1 MKKRLKK
8 LMNKFQKNIVCV
20 DFSYIEERDN
30 GLPSF
35 GKIIYVNNMEEAYK
49 HQGYLLIYKNNKHM
63 SLIDFDKKY
72 RRKLK
77 KYERIMLYDPEYTD
91 SMAPEKYSHI
101 ELITSDTFLNL
112 YDFLYDEYEEYKE
125 MKKNPLK
132 IKYTNKRLQNI
143 NMVKNYL
150 KGKKEITTKEISKSL
165 NMSCRNVERYMNDL
179 NNFYYNIGY
188 DYQKNTWYIIFKY

>member
-8 LMNKFQKNIVCV
+8 LMNKFQRNIVCV

-179 NNFYYNIGY
+179 NNLYYNIGY
-188 DYQKNTWYIIFKY
+188 DYQKNTWYII

>member
-8 LMNKFQKNIVCV
+8 LMNKFQRNIVCV

-188 DYQKNTWYIIFKY
+188 DYQKNTWYII

>member
-112 YDFLYDEYEEYKE
+112 YDFLYDEYEEFKE

-188 DYQKNTWYIIFKY
+188 DYQKNTWYII

>member
-188 DYQKNTWYIIFKY
+188 DYQKNTWYII

>member
-1 MKKRLKK
+1 
-8 LMNKFQKNIVCV
+8 MNKFQRNIVCV

-179 NNFYYNIGY
+179 NNLYYNIGY
-188 DYQKNTWYIIFKY
+188 DYQKNTWYII

>member
-143 NMVKNYL
+143 NMIKNYL
-150 KGKKEITTKEISKSL
+150 KGKKEITTKEISESL
-165 NMSCRNVERYMNDL
+165 NMSYRNVERYMNDL

-188 DYQKNTWYIIFKY
+188 DYQKNTWYII